1 MRKTLIVS
9 LLILLPSLVFSY
21 PADVVP
27 IPNREYVPALH
38 NALKNAEKTIKIF
51 MFSARYYPQYK
62 NDANS
67 LILNDLISAAQR
79 GVDVEVILD
88 ASNWN
93 RSNTLDNKAFAD
105 TLRKC
110 GVKVYFDPPDVTS
123 HDKLIIVDGKITIV
137 GSTNWSYYALER
149 NNEAS
154 VLIYSEEV
162 ADYFTK
168 YFEKVKD
175 LSTEKMPEWFL
186 E

>member
-1 MRKTLIVS
+1 MKKLLASFCTL
-9 LLILLPSLVFSY
+9 LFTGILFAY
-21 PADVVP
+21 PADVIP

-38 NALKNAEKTIKIF
+38 QALQSAEESIKVF

-67 LILNDLISAAQR
+67 LIINDLTSAALR
-79 GVDVEVILD
+79 GVNVEVILD

-93 RSNTLDNKAFAD
+93 RSNTLDNKQFAD
-105 TLRKC
+105 SLKKC

-123 HDKLIIVDGKITIV
+123 HDKLIIIDGKITIV

-162 ADYFTK
+162 AKYFTK
-168 YFEKVKD
+168 YFEKVKE
-175 LSTEKMPEWFL
+175 LSTERMPEWFL